1 VQTDVFA
8 TRQVIIRGI
17 QASGILERTIAAAG
31 VTLDEPL
38 SSLVKHT
45 RRRLIAQEQPR
56 VKKKVV
62 DGGSETDLTVV
73 MEKQAVNPRSRF
85 FDKMMGRK
93 GSSSWRRRKMRD
105 PGTEGQSTES
115 EERGAEEKSSDW
127 GRLVKPG

>member
-1 VQTDVFA
+1 MWLLP
-8 TRQVIIRGI
+8 QVIIRGI

-31 VTLDEPL
+31 VTLHEPL
-38 SSLVKHT
+38 LSLVKHT
-45 RRRLIAQEQPR
+45 RRRLIAQEQPG
-56 VKKKVV
+56 VKREVV
-62 DGGSETDLTVV
+62 SGESETGLTVA

-105 PGTEGQSTES
+105 PGTEGQSES
-115 EERGAEEKSSDW
+115 VERGAEEKSGDW